1 MPSPV
6 DEFIECDSSRQ
17 GYPPTNSEVNTR
29 HDYLQG
35 HSTLT
40 PLGPAR
46 SFTVPGGRPS
56 PSPCALSHPL
66 SPVDSHPMSNQEQQ
80 SVIRVREALRLLG
93 ARGEVRA
100 LDDSARTAK
109 EAADALGIEV
119 GQIANSLV
127 FMADGEPVLVMAS
140 GGHRVDTMQVA
151 AVLEVNEVKKATA
164 DEVRSATGFAIGG
177 VAPVGHPEPLRT
189 IVDIALAQ
197 YDVVWAAGGHPHY
210 VFPTSYDELL
220 RITAGEAAEI
230 GA

>member
-1 MPSPV
+1 M
-6 DEFIECDSSRQ
+6 SRE
-17 GYPPTNSEVNTR
+17 S
-29 HDYLQG
+29 
-35 HSTLT
+35 
-40 PLGPAR
+40 
-46 SFTVPGGRPS
+46 
-56 PSPCALSHPL
+56 
-66 SPVDSHPMSNQEQQ
+66 EQQ
-80 SVIRVREALRLLG
+80 SVIKVREALTLLG

-119 GQIANSLV
+119 GQIANSLI

-140 GGHRVDTMQVA
+140 GGHRVDTMQLA
-151 AVLEVNEVKKATA
+151 AILEVNEVGKASA
-164 DEVRSATGFAIGG
+164 DQVRTATGFAIGG

-197 YDVVWAAGGHPHY
+197 YDEIWAAGGHPHY
-210 VFPTSYDELL
+210 VFPTTYDELL